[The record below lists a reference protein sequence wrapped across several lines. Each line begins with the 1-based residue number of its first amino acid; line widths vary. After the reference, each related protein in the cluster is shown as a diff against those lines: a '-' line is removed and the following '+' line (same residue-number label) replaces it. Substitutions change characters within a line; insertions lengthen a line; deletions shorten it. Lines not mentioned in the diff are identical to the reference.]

1 MFHTC
6 VSFGITKKVMELSK
20 GVIERFQEK
29 KRENPSGTNRG
40 RGIMNYE
47 VLNGRQRG
55 ADTGRSMK
63 QEK

>member
-29 KRENPSGTNRG
+29 KRETQVVQIGEG
-40 RGIMNYE
+40 E
-47 VLNGRQRG
+47 
-55 ADTGRSMK
+55 
-63 QEK
+63 